1 MCHLIT
7 SRIKVIRNVIDID
20 KVFVD
25 VLILSETST
34 NTLEN
39 CGDGFVTT
47 DEEDVEY
54 LVNTD
59 TC

>member
-1 MCHLIT
+1 MEQVVGIL
-7 SRIKVIRNVIDID
+7 KMLPDID
-20 KVFVD
+20 KVLID
-25 VLILSETST
+25 VFILSETST